1 MELNEIFKLI
11 DAGYT
16 KADIEALQAAQT
28 PAPAPAD
35 PAPAPTPAPEQ
46 TPAPEPTKD
55 QTPQVLPGD
64 AGDDR
69 YKQLEAKLNQ
79 LIGMQQGK
87 NINADIGASD
97 QVTRTPTDILGSVIA
112 PPRKDTKK

>member
-16 KADIEALQAAQT
+16 KADIEALSTAQT
-28 PAPAPAD
+28 PAPADPE
-35 PAPAPTPAPEQ
+35 PAPA
-46 TPAPEPTKD
+46 PAPEPTPTPEQPKD

-69 YKQLEAKLNQ
+69 YKTLEAKLNQ